1 MGGFF
6 FILLCIVLPI
16 VINAAKNSE
25 GGKQSPAQ
33 KRQRDLERLKAEV
46 SARKAQEDQRQK
58 QEEERRRIDAERRRK
73 EEENRRAREAK
84 KQMEALRAARQE
96 IPKVKETAP
105 VKAEPKIKETAPVK
119 AEPKIKETAPVKAE
133 PPVKA
138 SDPIKELDP
147 VRAEIPEIE
156 PVAQG
161 RAARDQLNTERVF
174 TARRYLMDITKL
186 PSKAAVDK
194 AMEEDKIILAALS
207 FDGMSTFMC
216 PLGYAADC
224 DELLGKMGR
233 LSSEANSFFKIS
245 FNKKRAQW
253 YFDCPSSYRVIPYDD
268 RRRETYFSDGL
279 VVIRDL
285 LGALGYSPEI
295 TVPEECKKGFELP
308 EIK

>member
-1 MGGFF
+1 MEKA
-6 FILLCIVLPI
+6 IPAPRPQV
-16 VINAAKNSE
+16 SE
-25 GGKQSPAQ
+25 YA
-33 KRQRDLERLKAEV
+33 
-46 SARKAQEDQRQK
+46 
-58 QEEERRRIDAERRRK
+58 
-73 EEENRRAREAK
+73 
-84 KQMEALRAARQE
+84 
-96 IPKVKETAP
+96 
-105 VKAEPKIKETAPVK
+105 PKIIQTMIDPEKIGDVVGQRGKTINEIIARTGVK
-119 AEPKIKETAPVKAE
+119 I
-133 PPVKA
+133 
-138 SDPIKELDP
+138 D
-147 VRAEIPEIE
+147 IE
-156 PVAQG
+156 DDGSVSVCG
-161 RAARDQLNTERVF
+161 TDQ
-174 TARRYLMDITKL
+174 AMM
-186 PSKAAVDK
+186 DK

-207 FDGMSTFMC
+207 FDGMSAFMC

>member
-33 KRQRDLERLKAEV
+33 KRRRDLERLKAEV

-58 QEEERRRIDAERRRK
+58 QEEDRRRIDAERRRK

-105 VKAEPKIKETAPVK
+105 VKAEPKIKEN
-119 AEPKIKETAPVKAE
+119 APVKAE

-138 SDPIKELDP
+138 SDPIKESVPIKELDP

-156 PVAQG
+156 PVAQE

-207 FDGMSTFMC
+207 FDGMSAFMC

-245 FNKKRAQW
+245 FNKRRAQW

>member
-1 MGGFF
+1 M
-6 FILLCIVLPI
+6 LCIVLPI

-33 KRQRDLERLKAEV
+33 KRRRDLERLKAEV

-58 QEEERRRIDAERRRK
+58 QEEDRRRIDAERRRK

-119 AEPKIKETAPVKAE
+119 AEP
-133 PPVKA
+133 PVKA
-138 SDPIKELDP
+138 SDPIKESVPIKELDP

-156 PVAQG
+156 PVAQE

-194 AMEEDKIILAALS
+194 AMEEDKFILAALS

-285 LGALGYSPEI
+285 LGALEYSPEI

>member
-1 MGGFF
+1 M
-6 FILLCIVLPI
+6 LCIVLPI

-33 KRQRDLERLKAEV
+33 KRRRELERLKAEV

-58 QEEERRRIDAERRRK
+58 QEEDRRRIDAERRRK

-105 VKAEPKIKETAPVK
+105 VKAEP
-119 AEPKIKETAPVKAE
+119 
-133 PPVKA
+133 PVKA
-138 SDPIKELDP
+138 SDPIKESVPIKELDP

-194 AMEEDKIILAALS
+194 ALEEDKIILAALS
-207 FDGMSTFMC
+207 FDGMSAFMC

-285 LGALGYSPEI
+285 LGALDYSPEI

>member
-1 MGGFF
+1 M
-6 FILLCIVLPI
+6 
-16 VINAAKNSE
+16 
-25 GGKQSPAQ
+25 
-33 KRQRDLERLKAEV
+33 
-46 SARKAQEDQRQK
+46 
-58 QEEERRRIDAERRRK
+58 
-73 EEENRRAREAK
+73 
-84 KQMEALRAARQE
+84 
-96 IPKVKETAP
+96 
-105 VKAEPKIKETAPVK
+105 
-119 AEPKIKETAPVKAE
+119 KAE

-138 SDPIKELDP
+138 SDPIKESVPIKELDP

-233 LSSEANSFFKIS
+233 LSSEANSFFEIS

>member
-1 MGGFF
+1 M
-6 FILLCIVLPI
+6 LCIVLPI

-33 KRQRDLERLKAEV
+33 KRRRDLERLKAEV

-58 QEEERRRIDAERRRK
+58 QEEDRRRIDAERRRK

-105 VKAEPKIKETAPVK
+105 VKAEP
-119 AEPKIKETAPVKAE
+119 
-133 PPVKA
+133 PVKA
-138 SDPIKELDP
+138 SDPIKESVPIKELDP

-194 AMEEDKIILAALS
+194 ALEEDKIILAALS
-207 FDGMSTFMC
+207 FDGMSAFMC

-285 LGALGYSPEI
+285 LGALDYSPEI